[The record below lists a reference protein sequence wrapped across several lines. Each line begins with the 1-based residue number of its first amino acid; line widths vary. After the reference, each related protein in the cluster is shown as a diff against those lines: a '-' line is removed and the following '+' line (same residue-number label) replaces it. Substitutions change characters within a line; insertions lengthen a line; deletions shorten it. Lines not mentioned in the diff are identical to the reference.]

1 LSLLFT
7 NITIVITT
15 SAQLPRPV
23 RSGVTKK
30 TLVARPV
37 RSGTYP
43 VSASRALA
51 RAQMRARPPPER
63 RVQREREGQWGEGVH
78 VGCCGDQSSEDGRSN
93 GPTRGAEPT
102 AIYAFVHQHPLIRP
116 VSTSAHVIAGKS
128 FTRASGR
135 RVQRERE
142 DRGGGGCCGDQS
154 SENKRSDGPPN
165 RETESTGICI
175 CSRTSSYTNRFRAR
189 ASSRASPPSGR
200 PGVAFRASA
209 RISGGWG
216 SVVAVT
222 GLPRTSDS
230 IVHHKSRANG

>member
-1 LSLLFT
+1 MSLLFT

-102 AIYAFVHQHPLIRP
+102 AI
-116 VSTSAHVIAGKS
+116 
-128 FTRASGR
+128 
-135 RVQRERE
+135 
-142 DRGGGGCCGDQS
+142 
-154 SENKRSDGPPN
+154 
-165 RETESTGICI
+165 CI
-175 CSRTSSYTNRFRAR
+175 CSPTSSDTSRFHERAR
-189 ASSRASPPSGR
+189 HRGEYDGPTEYDKPVEYNRSTDYDGSPNMTSRPDMTGR
-200 PGVAFRASA
+200 NDGPAEYDGPAEFAWSDEWYGPANIYEEKYVRP
-209 RISGGWG
+209 
-216 SVVAVT
+216 AVGT
-222 GLPRTSDS
+222 
-230 IVHHKSRANG
+230 